1 MAASLPGRV
10 SGRVGGARYQP
21 MATINVTPL
30 VDVMLVLLVVFMVTA
45 PLLTVG
51 VPVDLPQ
58 TQAPAINEPKE
69 PTVISVTKDGA
80 IYIQETAIPIDS
92 LVDRLQAI
100 TGSNPDAILYVRG
113 DKDINYGRV
122 LEVMS
127 LISSAGFRK
136 VSLVAE
142 TPKGGPAPRQGA
154 NASAAAP
161 SGPPASA
168 RH

>member
-1 MAASLPGRV
+1 MAMTASSGPGGNGSRI
-10 SGRVGGARYQP
+10 GAARYQP

-69 PTVISVTKDGA
+69 PTVISVTKDGL
-80 IYIQETAIPIDS
+80 IFVQETSVPIDS
-92 LVDRLQAI
+92 LVEKLQAI
-100 TGSNPDAILYVRG
+100 TGTNPDAVIYVRG

-127 LISSAGFRK
+127 LISAAGFRK

-142 TPKGGPAPRQGA
+142 TPKGG
-154 NASAAAP
+154 AAP
-161 SGPPASA
+161 AAKPGPPAPA
-168 RH
+168 AKH

>member
-1 MAASLPGRV
+1 MAITASNGPGNNGHRI
-10 SGRVGGARYQP
+10 GGARYTP
-21 MATINVTPL
+21 MSTINVTPL

-69 PTVISVTKDGA
+69 PTVISVTKDGL
-80 IYIQETAIPIDS
+80 IFVQETSVPIDS
-92 LVDRLQAI
+92 LVEKLQAI
-100 TGSNPDAILYVRG
+100 TGTNPDAVIYVRG

-127 LISSAGFRK
+127 LISAAGFRK

-142 TPKGGPAPRQGA
+142 TPKGGTPPAAKAGQ
-154 NASAAAP
+154 AAP
-161 SGPPASA
+161 AA
-168 RH
+168 KH

>member
-1 MAASLPGRV
+1 MAVTG
-10 SGRVGGARYQP
+10 SGGNGANVRIGSMRYRP
-21 MATINVTPL
+21 MAEINVTPL

-51 VPVDLPQ
+51 VPVELPQ

-69 PTVISVTKDGA
+69 PTVVTVTKDGV
-80 IYIQETAIPIDS
+80 IFIQETSVPIDT
-92 LVDRLQAI
+92 LVDKLQAI

-142 TPKGGPAPRQGA
+142 TPRGG
-154 NASAAAP
+154 AAP
-161 SGPPASA
+161 AARPRVPAG
-168 RH
+168 R

>member
-1 MAASLPGRV
+1 MSD
-10 SGRVGGARYQP
+10 
-21 MATINVTPL
+21 INVTPL

-69 PTVISVTKDGA
+69 PTVITVNKDGA
-80 IYIQETAIPIDS
+80 IFIQETNIPIDT
-92 LVDRLQAI
+92 LVAKLQAI
-100 TGSNPDAILYVRG
+100 TGSNPDAVLYVRG

-127 LISSAGFRK
+127 LVSSAGFRK

-142 TPKGGPAPRQGA
+142 APKG
-154 NASAAAP
+154 NAAVAAP
-161 SGPPASA
+161 AVQRA
-168 RH
+168 VRR